1 MDRLSIFL
9 NLHTKKEKEMKKLQ
23 FIAALAVVLLSF
35 STINAQSNADTSKK
49 ATINSS
55 EKTPEKITFKDVD
68 YYIIDGVWYAKINKR
83 FVLRTAPKGAKLKN
97 LPKGCETKVLGGIK
111 YYTLKGVFYKKLKNG
126 MYEVA
131 RP

>member
-1 MDRLSIFL
+1 
-9 NLHTKKEKEMKKLQ
+9 MKKLK
-23 FIAALAVVLLSF
+23 FIAVLAFAMLSLN
-35 STINAQSNADTSKK
+35 SINAQSKTATTTKK

-55 EKTPEKITFKDVD
+55 EKEPEKITHKNID
-68 YYIIDGVWYAKINKR
+68 YYIIDGIWYAKINKR

-97 LPKGCETKVLGGIK
+97 LPKGGENVVMGGIK
-111 YYTLKGVFYKKLKNG
+111 YYKFNNVFYKKIKDG